1 MNGDG
6 RSPIRR
12 RQRLAQAVID
22 TLRDRIITGDLTVG
36 DQLPTEIQLE
46 LEFGVSRTVVR
57 EAIAELRAAGLVTP
71 VQGKGIFVADA
82 QPDRN
87 QVHLTPGEIK
97 SIPETLELLEFRLAI
112 EVESAA
118 IAAYRRSPQQEEAI
132 RDANQH
138 MIANIEA
145 GAPTVDA
152 DFAFHLAIARATNN
166 HYYVESL
173 TRFGPRSI
181 PRSQFPTLPDAGNVD
196 YLTGVFAEHTGIID
210 AIADQD
216 PDGAR
221 NAMREHLLNSQKRYR
236 RLAR

>member
-1 MNGDG
+1 MNSDG
-6 RSPIRR
+6 KSTTRR

-22 TLRDRIITGDLTVG
+22 TLRDRIVTGDLSIG

-71 VQGKGIFVADA
+71 VQGKGIFVAEPQA
-82 QPDRN
+82 SGRQL
-87 QVHLTPGEIK
+87 HLTPGELK

-112 EVESAA
+112 EVEAAA
-118 IAAYRRSPQQEEAI
+118 ISAYRRSPQQEEAI

-138 MIANIEA
+138 MAANIHA
-145 GAPTVDA
+145 GAPTVEA

-166 HYYVESL
+166 HYYIDSM
-173 TRFGPRSI
+173 TGFGPRSI
-181 PRSQFPTLPDAGNVD
+181 PRGQFPTLPDASDVD
-196 YLTGVFAEHTGIID
+196 YLNGVIAEHARIID

-221 NAMREHLLNSQKRYR
+221 TAMREHLLNSQKRYR

>member
-1 MNGDG
+1 MSSDSK
-6 RSPIRR
+6 SPIRR

-22 TLRDRIITGDLTVG
+22 ALRDRIVTGDLTIG

-71 VQGKGIFVADA
+71 VQGKGIFVAEA
-82 QPDRN
+82 PSGN
-87 QVHLTPGEIK
+87 PVHLTSGEIK
-97 SIPETLELLEFRLAI
+97 SIPQTLELLEFRLAI

-118 IAAYRRSPQQEEAI
+118 ISAYRRSPQQEEAI

-138 MIANIEA
+138 MIANIHA
-145 GAPTVDA
+145 GAPTVEA
-152 DFAFHLAIARATNN
+152 DFAFHMAIARATNN
-166 HYYVESL
+166 QYYIDSL
-173 TRFGPRSI
+173 TRFGARSI
-181 PRSQFPTLPDAGNVD
+181 PRSQFPTLPDASDVD
-196 YLTGVFAEHTGIID
+196 YLNGVIAEHTRIID

-221 NAMREHLLNSQKRYR
+221 AAMREHLLNSQKRYR

>member
-1 MNGDG
+1 MKSDAK
-6 RSPIRR
+6 STTRR

-22 TLRDRIITGDLTVG
+22 ALRDRIVTGDLSIG

-71 VQGKGIFVADA
+71 VQGKGIFVAEP
-82 QPDRN
+82 QTNTR
-87 QVHLTPGEIK
+87 QLHLTAGELK

-112 EVESAA
+112 EVEAAA
-118 IAAYRRSPQQEEAI
+118 ISAYRRSPQQEEAI
-132 RDANQH
+132 RDAHQH
-138 MIANIEA
+138 MAANIHA
-145 GAPTVDA
+145 GAPTVEA

-166 HYYVESL
+166 HYYIDSL
-173 TRFGPRSI
+173 TGFGPRSI
-181 PRSQFPTLPDAGNVD
+181 PRGQFPNLPDASD
-196 YLTGVFAEHTGIID
+196 ITYLNGVIAEHARIID

-221 NAMREHLLNSQKRYR
+221 AAMREHLLNGKKRYR